1 LNLQLQQEEA
11 MRIASLTTG
20 LLISVASVMSAS
32 AEVRAPTP
40 GADAPLLGDKASYPL
55 LRYDYAP
62 SPDGKAFTLIY
73 SDLVATVNAC
83 NAKPVPGHTE
93 PIHTTNPVVPQVSTV
108 VLPLRSAGPVKL
120 PFIVQGYA
128 ITGSGGQATL
138 LINVNGQ
145 TKTIQFPASTDRSFL
160 ETLDYSSPY
169 VAELRVTFVLL
180 AECDAY
186 LSVDAVDSDMAA
198 AGKRKVTKPKQ

>member
-1 LNLQLQQEEA
+1 LNLHLQQEET

-20 LLISVASVMSAS
+20 LLISVASVMPAS
-32 AEVRAPTP
+32 AESRAPTP
-40 GADAPLLGDKASYPL
+40 AADAPLFSDKASFPL
-55 LRYDYAP
+55 LRYDYAR

-83 NAKPVPGHTE
+83 NAKPLPGHSE
-93 PIHTTNPVVPQVSTV
+93 PIHVTNPVVPQVSTV
-108 VLPLRSAGPVKL
+108 VLPLRSASPVKL
-120 PFIVQGYA
+120 PVIVQGYA
-128 ITGSGGQATL
+128 LTGSGGQATL

-145 TKTIQFPASTDRSFL
+145 TKTIQFPANTDRSFI

-169 VAELRVTFVLL
+169 VAELRMTFVLL

-198 AGKRKVTKPKQ
+198 AGERKVTKPKQ

>member
-1 LNLQLQQEEA
+1 
-11 MRIASLTTG
+11 MRIASLMTG
-20 LLISVASVMSAS
+20 LLMSVASVMPAS
-32 AEVRAPTP
+32 AEVKAPTP
-40 GADAPLLGDKASYPL
+40 GADGALFSDKASFPL

-62 SPDGKAFTLIY
+62 SADGKAFTLLY

-83 NAKPVPGHTE
+83 NAKPLPGHTE
-93 PIHTTNPVVPQVSTV
+93 PIHLTNPVVPQVSTV
-108 VLPLRSAGPVKL
+108 VLPLRSAGPAKL
-120 PFIVQGYA
+120 PVIVQGYA

-145 TKTIQFPASTDRSFL
+145 TKTIQFPTNTDRSFM
-160 ETLDYSSPY
+160 ETLDYYSPS

-186 LSVDAVDSDMAA
+186 LSVDAVDSEMAA
-198 AGKRKVTKPKQ
+198 AQKRKVTKPKR

>member
-1 LNLQLQQEEA
+1 

-32 AEVRAPTP
+32 AEVKAPTP
-40 GADAPLLGDKASYPL
+40 GANAPLLGGKASYPL
-55 LRYDYAP
+55 LRYDYA
-62 SPDGKAFTLIY
+62 SSSDGKAFTLIY

-83 NAKPVPGHTE
+83 NVKPVPGHTE

-145 TKTIQFPASTDRSFL
+145 TKTIQFHANKDRSFL
-160 ETLDYSSPY
+160 GTIEYLAPS
-169 VAELRVTFVLL
+169 VGVLG
-180 AECDAY
+180 
-186 LSVDAVDSDMAA
+186 V
-198 AGKRKVTKPKQ
+198 